1 LPYNISIDI
10 KKQELNMIN
19 YDANEIKM
27 IVTRAKQAAYE
38 AASDYLVEKLDGKD
52 NYPCG
57 FAWVNIHG
65 IKGNTKLGRAMKQ
78 AGVKQDYTKAFQI
91 YNPSGVNVQNV
102 DVKEAGAEAAAKVFE
117 SFGFKAYAGSRLD

>member
-1 LPYNISIDI
+1 
-10 KKQELNMIN
+10 MIN

-57 FAWVNIHG
+57 FAWVNIYG

-91 YNPSGVNVQNV
+91 YNPSGVSVQNV

>member
-1 LPYNISIDI
+1 
-10 KKQELNMIN
+10 MIN
-19 YDANEIKM
+19 YDTNEIKM
-27 IVTRAKQAAYE
+27 IVGRAKEAAYI

-65 IKGNTKLGRAMKQ
+65 IKGNTKLGRAMKA
-78 AGVKQDYTKAFQI
+78 AGIEKSYTGSHQI

-117 SFGFKAYAGSRLD
+117 SYGFKAYAGSRLD

>member
-1 LPYNISIDI
+1 
-10 KKQELNMIN
+10 MIN

-38 AASDYLVEKLDGKD
+38 AASDYFMEKLDGKD

-57 FAWVNIHG
+57 FAWVNIYG

-117 SFGFKAYAGSRLD
+117 SFGFKAYANSRLD

>member
-1 LPYNISIDI
+1 
-10 KKQELNMIN
+10 MIN

>member
-1 LPYNISIDI
+1 
-10 KKQELNMIN
+10 MIN

-38 AASDYLVEKLDGKD
+38 AASDYFMEKLDGKD

-57 FAWVNIHG
+57 FAWVNIYG

-91 YNPSGVNVQNV
+91 YNPSGVSVQNV

>member
-1 LPYNISIDI
+1 
-10 KKQELNMIN
+10 MIN
-19 YDANEIKM
+19 YDANEINM

-38 AASDYLVEKLDGKD
+38 AASDYFMEKLDGKD

-57 FAWVNIHG
+57 FAWVNIYG

-102 DVKEAGAEAAAKVFE
+102 DVKEVGAMAAANVFE